1 MRAKEAVP
9 DGEAQLRERTR
20 RSEQKRLQESTA
32 WLGWRKNWS
41 TWGAIWPLASNQE
54 TLREPWTV
62 VQSNCP
68 NVFANFEP
76 QNSSNIKR
84 VNWSCSFVV
93 DMSGS
98 LFPMSLAFFVLCLF
112 WYPGTPNLCASA
124 ENRGQAL
131 RSTAVQQHC
140 HCLEGCSSRQS
151 QIQSL
156 CISRCQKLICPYKVW
171 QIMAAVKFETMTLGQ
186 QTRQYLCAIRY
197 QWASHHTGRSLF
209 SSTGSQFWALCS
221 KAMRMLGCLELHANN
236 VKLLQ

>member
-41 TWGAIWPLASNQE
+41 KWGAIWPLASNQE

-112 WYPGTPNLCASA
+112 WYPGTPNSCASA

-156 CISRCQKLICPYKVW
+156 CISSRDVKNWYAPIKYGRLWQLWNLRLWHSANKPGNICV
-171 QIMAAVKFETMTLGQ
+171 QFVTNE
-186 QTRQYLCAIRY
+186 
-197 QWASHHTGRSLF
+197 HHTTLADPFLPAQVRSF
-209 SSTGSQFWALCS
+209 EPCAAKPWECWA
-221 KAMRMLGCLELHANN
+221 A
-236 VKLLQ
+236 